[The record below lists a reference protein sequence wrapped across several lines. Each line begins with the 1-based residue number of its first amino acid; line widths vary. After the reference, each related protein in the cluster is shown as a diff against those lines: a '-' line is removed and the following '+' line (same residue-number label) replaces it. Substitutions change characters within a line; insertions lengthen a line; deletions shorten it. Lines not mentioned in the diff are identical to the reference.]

1 MLLPHQSGGNPPNL
15 LTQVGKEGNLYLA
28 QTSPLGSLGGYTGN
42 GASDAVLQSISQA
55 LCYDVTEE
63 CGVWGAPAWW
73 TTASGGGG
81 STGYAYFG
89 GKDLP
94 IMQFKFYPNGNACTG
109 TGDKAG
115 FCVQPTAQTTNVF
128 GWPGPT
134 PTVSAPSA
142 TSNQAIVWAIDARK
156 ATIGGNEAL
165 WAFDATTLTCLY
177 TTDQSIPKTACTRK
191 APTTDKPTGMA
202 IKYTVP
208 TVANGKVYVGS
219 TGGTGTTQGYLN
231 IYGIN

>member
-1 MLLPHQSGGNPPNL
+1 MA
-15 LTQVGKEGNLYLA
+15 LA
-28 QTSPLGSLGGYTGN
+28 
-42 GASDAVLQSISQA
+42 ASI
-55 LCYDVTEE
+55 
-63 CGVWGAPAWW
+63 
-73 TTASGGGG
+73 
-81 STGYAYFG
+81 
-89 GKDLP
+89 
-94 IMQFKFYPNGNACTG
+94 

-115 FCVQPTAQTTNVF
+115 FCTQPTAQTTNVF

-134 PTVSAPSA
+134 PTVSAPSS

-177 TTDQSIPKTACTRK
+177 TTDQSVAKTACTRK
-191 APTTDKPTGMA
+191 GPTTDKPAGLA
-202 IKYTVP
+202 IKLTVP
-208 TVANGKVYVGS
+208 SVANGKVYVGT